1 MTIRILIVDDE
12 IDLPRTVSDYLE
24 DVCGYET
31 ELADTAEDGLEKC
44 ASLQPAICIVDMH
57 LPGMDGNEFIQKAH
71 TKVPNCKFIIHTGA
85 MDYVLSDELQEI
97 GVTEDSIIHKPVFNL
112 SDFSDKI
119 KTLLSCSPNR

>member
-1 MTIRILIVDDE
+1 MTIRILIIDDE
-12 IDLPRTVSDYLE
+12 KDLSRTVSDYLE

-31 ELADTAEDGLEKC
+31 ELADSAEEGLEKC

-71 TKVPNCKFIIHTGA
+71 TKVPDCKFIVHTGA
-85 MDYVLSDELQEI
+85 IDYTLSEELQII
-97 GVTEDSIIHKPVFNL
+97 GVTKDAIIHKPAFNL

-119 KTLLSCSPNR
+119 KALLSCSPNR